1 MRRLE
6 DHVVAGLAASAKPL
20 SAHGAGGFSCGSC
33 GVYRLC
39 LPLGLHSA
47 DLSLLERVVRRKQSY
62 RRGETLFRSGQLFDY
77 VYAVRSGSVKS
88 SLCTEDGREQI
99 TGLHVAGDLLGLS
112 AIGPQAYTCSAMALE
127 STSVCKIAVE
137 RLEEVAAQV
146 PAIQAQMLRIMA
158 SQIVRDEELL
168 LLLGKRS
175 AEERLAAFLLGISQ
189 RFARRDFSATRF
201 NLSMSRGDIGN
212 YLGLAEETVCRLFA
226 RLQAEGVL
234 TVRRRLIELN
244 SLQALRAL
252 ASGNPHGS

>member
-1 MRRLE
+1 MRRLD
-6 DHVVAGLAASAKPL
+6 DHAVADLADEAKAL
-20 SAHGAGGFSCGSC
+20 SAHLAGGFSCGSC

-62 RRGETLFRSGQLFDY
+62 RRGEMLFRGGQGFDY
-77 VYAVRSGSVKS
+77 VYAVRSGSVKTFLS
-88 SLCTEDGREQI
+88 TEDGREQI

-112 AIGPQAYTCSAMALE
+112 AIGPQSYTCSARALE
-127 STSVCKIAVE
+127 STSVCKVAAE

-158 SQIVRDEELL
+158 SQIIRDEELM
-168 LLLGKRS
+168 LLLGKRN
-175 AEERLAAFLLGISQ
+175 AEERLAAFLLGISE

-234 TVRRRLIELN
+234 SVRRRLIELK
-244 SLQALRAL
+244 SLEALRAL
-252 ASGNPHGS
+252 ASGNRNGS